1 MSMLSLE
8 DLFDVS
14 DYKKGKKG
22 EKGKAAPKDG
32 GKGKKKKENG
42 GKDKKGVRYPLPVRV
57 RAGHVRCDLLKADY
71 EGKTVS
77 EAEVKNKIRA
87 CYPELSGVQMNLV
100 KFDNRFTEMLE
111 NQEKYGQGKA
121 GAEAAQEH
129 PEEAGEGDG
138 LEFAS
143 AEEDEL
149 QEESAEDGLE
159 EEIMDSEE
167 TQDGD
172 MEPEEERG
180 EDAGKEIFIKGCWIK
195 LEIHYEELAENQ
207 KVTYPVCVV
216 AGSERMDFGDDT
228 ASMEEV
234 REKWAAAHPEYENCL
249 FHYDDRQGMLIPFV
263 RGESEVKGKK
273 YRLPLTVGYLN
284 LTEHYDKEDFGEA
297 EDGVTLKQIR
307 ELYARNHPEYDNA
320 IFAFTGEGKY
330 LFPVMNF
337 QKEGTTD
344 SYSLPIVVR
353 GPGFKLE
360 LDPVDFKGQESAT
373 LEEIRGAIE
382 NVYPEFSKERTEMV
396 YDERGFVVPILRGS
410 KKGVRITSDR
420 AGQNLFFTKGRDGR
434 DYRIEQM
441 PYGFFDCSVD
451 GEDVGFHLS
460 ADKVPGRILEE
471 VIAFFKQDPGKEAA
485 VQIFYDAE
493 RKEYRLYYPPQK
505 AESCSVVFRRNPE
518 LENRCV
524 LMMDI
529 HSHGCMRAFFSSVDD
544 HDEKG
549 TRLFMVVGRLDGDA
563 ECRLRAGI
571 AGFYRNVPV
580 TDLFDLE
587 GMDDG
592 I

>member
-1 MSMLSLE
+1 
-8 DLFDVS
+8 
-14 DYKKGKKG
+14 
-22 EKGKAAPKDG
+22 
-32 GKGKKKKENG
+32 
-42 GKDKKGVRYPLPVRV
+42 
-57 RAGHVRCDLLKADY
+57 
-71 EGKTVS
+71 
-77 EAEVKNKIRA
+77 
-87 CYPELSGVQMNLV
+87 
-100 KFDNRFTEMLE
+100 
-111 NQEKYGQGKA
+111 
-121 GAEAAQEH
+121 
-129 PEEAGEGDG
+129 
-138 LEFAS
+138 
-143 AEEDEL
+143 
-149 QEESAEDGLE
+149 
-159 EEIMDSEE
+159 
-167 TQDGD
+167 
-172 MEPEEERG
+172 
-180 EDAGKEIFIKGCWIK
+180 
-195 LEIHYEELAENQ
+195 
-207 KVTYPVCVV
+207 
-216 AGSERMDFGDDT
+216 
-228 ASMEEV
+228 
-234 REKWAAAHPEYENCL
+234 
-249 FHYDDRQGMLIPFV
+249 MLIPFV

-353 GPGFKLE
+353 GPGFRLE

>member
-1 MSMLSLE
+1 
-8 DLFDVS
+8 
-14 DYKKGKKG
+14 
-22 EKGKAAPKDG
+22 
-32 GKGKKKKENG
+32 
-42 GKDKKGVRYPLPVRV
+42 
-57 RAGHVRCDLLKADY
+57 
-71 EGKTVS
+71 
-77 EAEVKNKIRA
+77 
-87 CYPELSGVQMNLV
+87 MNLV

-353 GPGFKLE
+353 GPGFRLE